1 MNKICSFAVTFL
13 LLLPCMIFA
22 KYMAVLETLAPKE
35 LLTTPER
42 IYLTDIFR
50 GQAVSILPAEQNWT
64 IMTRENINVM
74 LPPGKTIEEC
84 EGSCLAET
92 GKNIAADY
100 VAQARIS
107 QFGKSLAISAELYET
122 ASSKL
127 IASFSGKGESVE
139 VLEKVIREQAPG
151 FFKKARNSASNG
163 IGYVSTNNSFSFQGM
178 QKFIVE
184 VETTPVNALPTFDGK
199 AYDQCTSTPC
209 TVQLEAGEHR
219 IIVTKERFEDLDTL
233 INITQ
238 SEQKITLNLVPNV
251 GYINIDPQVSAE
263 LQSLGSATA
272 FIDEKKAQWGQNE
285 VVPGV
290 HPVRIQHSCY
300 DPIELNVT
308 ILKGETKTI
317 SDSLKRGI
325 GGLELDVTQDGVP
338 QAVPLFIDGN
348 AVGKTPFAG
357 EVPLCAKIEIENAG
371 KREQVPIDIKWHEVI
386 KKTYEISNQAAVTK
400 AEQTRQKAE
409 VAYAELDGK
418 KVPTASDK
426 ADEAASKTKR
436 FWGGATLGLLYND
449 FYSTNFG
456 LNDIKHNTNYN
467 VTSSGADDLLGNY
480 WGIGFKAGM
489 SGMFIA
495 SPYFSLLGEFDLA
508 FRQGTGKSNLTVTL
522 SQKDNIKGKSNLEIE
537 YSVSQLNIDI
547 PLLARATIPSAMYFE
562 AGPMLSFNV
571 YSKNKT
577 TVTDRHG
584 TETYEESGSLSAFEF
599 DMATGLGLA
608 RKIGKSMFDV
618 NLRFVIGLTRLS
630 DSENAPKTWQGQ
642 LNVTYWFL

>member
-178 QKFIVE
+178 QKYIVE

-263 LQSLGSATA
+263 LQSLGSAAA
-272 FIDEKKAQWGQNE
+272 FIDEKKAAALLDHCSMNSFSKRVLE
-285 VVPGV
+285 F
-290 HPVRIQHSCY
+290 
-300 DPIELNVT
+300 LNS
-308 ILKGETKTI
+308 I
-317 SDSLKRGI
+317 SS
-325 GGLELDVTQDGVP
+325 
-338 QAVPLFIDGN
+338 
-348 AVGKTPFAG
+348 
-357 EVPLCAKIEIENAG
+357 
-371 KREQVPIDIKWHEVI
+371 
-386 KKTYEISNQAAVTK
+386 
-400 AEQTRQKAE
+400 
-409 VAYAELDGK
+409 
-418 KVPTASDK
+418 
-426 ADEAASKTKR
+426 R
-436 FWGGATLGLLYND
+436 F
-449 FYSTNFG
+449 
-456 LNDIKHNTNYN
+456 
-467 VTSSGADDLLGNY
+467 
-480 WGIGFKAGM
+480 
-489 SGMFIA
+489 
-495 SPYFSLLGEFDLA
+495 
-508 FRQGTGKSNLTVTL
+508 
-522 SQKDNIKGKSNLEIE
+522 
-537 YSVSQLNIDI
+537 
-547 PLLARATIPSAMYFE
+547 
-562 AGPMLSFNV
+562 
-571 YSKNKT
+571 
-577 TVTDRHG
+577 
-584 TETYEESGSLSAFEF
+584 
-599 DMATGLGLA
+599 
-608 RKIGKSMFDV
+608 
-618 NLRFVIGLTRLS
+618 
-630 DSENAPKTWQGQ
+630 
-642 LNVTYWFL
+642 